1 MVFACIAVIGGL
13 YVASVPSAQDALYNM
28 TLGKFDQGTYVER
41 SATFAPAMEMF
52 IRQPFFGFGWG
63 ADFSYSIV
71 TQMLANVGLVGG
83 AAFLVAVGATL
94 VASRNA
100 RRDSGPAASHL
111 TVYAEAAENA
121 FIVYLA
127 ESVVS
132 GFKFVVADFWCLWA
146 FAMAAPS
153 CIVSVRDDIDS
164 SMASIGGWRSKPL
177 PSDT

>member
-1 MVFACIAVIGGL
+1 
-13 YVASVPSAQDALYNM
+13 
-28 TLGKFDQGTYVER
+28 
-41 SATFAPAMEMF
+41 MEMF
-52 IRQPFFGFGWG
+52 SRQPFFGFGWG

-83 AAFLVAVGATL
+83 AAFLVAAGATL

-100 RRDSGPAASHL
+100 RRGSDAATSHL
-111 TVYAEAAENA
+111 AIYAEAAENA

-146 FAMAAPS
+146 FAIAIPT
-153 CIVSVRDDIDS
+153 CLVSVRDDMNS
-164 SMASIGGWRSKPL
+164 SMASIGGWRSKVL